1 MTIPNLNPDYEAL
14 LRELAA
20 QAPGAE
26 DTDVAMEDI
35 DYGDEQEQDIPG
47 AAEPYVAASSGT
59 TTVVLDANGQRANEE
74 VATNDLETAAR
85 ITLPKDAELRALSR
99 ALYGDDFPLAEDN
112 DGDDP
117 QQWVNWVRNRWN
129 ERRMAIETHMH
140 LVERN
145 RLFRAG
151 QQWVSATGLG
161 PWREPVRPSESS
173 RIVYNLIDKA
183 LDQRLHI
190 ITEQRPGF
198 SINPMTL
205 DPDDQR
211 KAEAR
216 QAALEFAYESQ
227 QMGQVLQEACYWAQ
241 TDGISGMHVFWD
253 PDAGPWDEAM
263 GEGGGM
269 QKPLGDLKTDVVR
282 VEQFRVSANATATK
296 KPYYVILREVI
307 PAQEAAQRYGATGA
321 VAAGGESTVAL
332 SDGGDALGDNG
343 ALANWTMSLSNPYEA
358 DRLRNAD
365 VVERYTVYVDK
376 HPDLLPEGMQC
387 VIVGNAVVTGPMPLL
402 FGTIP
407 FVRVSDGSTDPSYYP
422 RPIMEQW
429 IAHQQRINALMS
441 KWVDSIRV
449 NSGGRLLARP
459 GVIAKETFIGGLTS
473 IVEVTGAGSIGD
485 SVVPMPAFSVAND
498 IKEAMALEKKAF
510 EDASGYNDTS
520 RGQFSSSASGRAILA
535 AREQLDRVIAPSV
548 LAIASAM
555 TDWAKVQL
563 AGMAWGYDVPR
574 DLGAVGKSRPD
585 LARALKADDFDGTA
599 DVKVE
604 PETLM
609 PMPKAMR
616 LFLLDEMFNKQII
629 DPVQYR
635 KLMPFAMTKAI
646 QSPDADQEARANR
659 VADAI
664 LTRQNVPPMRWQDNE
679 SIHQDVLERKI
690 LLQDDIDEDVIQVA
704 DGRWR
709 ELANQAAT
717 KQGGGA
723 QAPTPEQAG
732 PAGPQAMGG
741 ESPFAPSPG
750 MAPTQALL
758 PGIAVEPA
766 NAQGAANMFEA
777 FAPQ

>member
-20 QAPGAE
+20 QTPGAE
-26 DTDVAMEDI
+26 ETDVAMEDI
-35 DYGDEQEQDIPG
+35 DYGDEPEQDIPG

-117 QQWVNWVRNRWN
+117 QQWVNWVRNRWG

-161 PWREPVRPSESS
+161 PWREPVRPTESS

-548 LAIASAM
+548 LAIANAM
-555 TDWAKVQL
+555 THWAKAQL

-659 VADAI
+659 IADAI